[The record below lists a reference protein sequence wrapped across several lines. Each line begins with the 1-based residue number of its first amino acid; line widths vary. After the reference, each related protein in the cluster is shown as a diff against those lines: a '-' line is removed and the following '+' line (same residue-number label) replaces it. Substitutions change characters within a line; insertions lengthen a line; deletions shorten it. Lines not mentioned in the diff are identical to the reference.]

1 MNKLYNQQRNI
12 IATIFFLILFIATAL
27 ITAGQMGTRLDE
39 TVSVWAA
46 DSTMS
51 FMQTVMKY
59 ISTVGSSEVVLLAT
73 GLIGL
78 ILLIK
83 RNWKMFFLFFV
94 LSLGGVLLNLA
105 TKLIVQRARP
115 GDEVKLIEVFNF
127 EFELQSYS
135 FPSGHTMRATIL
147 FLFIAYLALRYLKSN
162 IAKWIITI
170 ASIALLLLVAWS
182 RVVLDA
188 HYVTDIIGGLF
199 MAAAWFFF
207 CLILFSRKPKQKK
220 PIYLHR

>member
-1 MNKLYNQQRNI
+1 MHNQQKNI
-12 IATIFFLILFIATAL
+12 LATSLFLVLFIATAIL
-27 ITAGQMGTRLDE
+27 TAGQLGLRLDE
-39 TVSVWAA
+39 AVGTWAENNTI
-46 DSTMS
+46 SIVETL
-51 FMQTVMKY
+51 MKY
-59 ISTVGSSEVVLLAT
+59 ISIIGSSEVILLIT

-83 RNWKMFFLFFV
+83 RNWNTFFLFFV
-94 LSLGGVLLNLA
+94 LSLGGVLLNLV

-147 FLFIAYLALRYLKSN
+147 FLFIAYLALRYLKNS

-170 ASIALLLLVAWS
+170 ASIVLLLLVAWS

>member
-1 MNKLYNQQRNI
+1 MHNQQKNI
-12 IATIFFLILFIATAL
+12 LATSLFLVLFIATAIL
-27 ITAGQMGTRLDE
+27 TAGQLGLRLDE
-39 TVSVWAA
+39 AVGTWAENNTI
-46 DSTMS
+46 SIVETL
-51 FMQTVMKY
+51 MKY
-59 ISTVGSSEVVLLAT
+59 ISIIGSSEVILLLT

-83 RNWKMFFLFFV
+83 RNWNTFFLFFV
-94 LSLGGVLLNLA
+94 LSLGGVLLNLV

-147 FLFIAYLALRYLKSN
+147 FLFIAYLALRYLKNS

-170 ASIALLLLVAWS
+170 ASIVLLLLVAWS